1 MTEVGLADRLDHF
14 PSQLSGG
21 ERQRVALCRALAL
34 EPPLLLAD
42 EPTGNLDPASGEHV
56 FELLLELQR
65 RHGTTAV
72 VVTHNPEI
80 ARRCARIFDL
90 DRRLAQALTMF
101 EKYNEKARRA
111 LFFARYEASK
121 LGSRVIESEH
131 ILLGILREGEET
143 VNELFRRFEVKPD
156 EVRREIEGE
165 RVFVER
171 ISSTAELPLSEESK
185 KILAYA
191 SHEAESMLHSAVGSE
206 HLLIGILRVEG
217 CLAMRILA
225 QHGLDVYTVRE
236 EVLTVAKEREA
247 SQQKKELPFLTEYG
261 RDLTTLAA
269 EGAFDPLIGREPEV
283 ERIIQILSRRT
294 KNNPILRGES
304 GVGKTAIVEGLA
316 QRIVDGRVPIFLAQ
330 KRIVAL
336 DLSLIVAGTKY
347 RGQFEERLKG
357 ILKELKESPDLIVFI
372 DEIHSLIGAGSAEG
386 SLDAANILKPALSRG
401 EISCIGA
408 TTAKEYRKY
417 IEKDRSLLRRF
428 QAVEVAPPTD
438 QETMSILEG
447 IKDRYE
453 SFHKVR
459 YTGESLRVAIHHSS
473 RYIPDRHH
481 PDKAIDVLDE
491 AGARV
496 KLRRVRDTQNLRRLE
511 QEIRQVVRDMKA
523 AISAKE
529 FERAVYLRE
538 REIELRE
545 DSERLAVPAAEE
557 GRRLEVTRRD
567 VEEVISSW
575 TGIPIAALESVEAR
589 KLAHME
595 ESLRSWVVGQDRAI
609 SAISRAI
616 RRSRLGV
623 SNPQRPVGSFIFL
636 GPSGV
641 GKTEVARRLAE
652 FLFGSQR
659 ALVRF
664 DMSEYM
670 EKHAVS
676 KLLGSPP
683 GYVGHEEG
691 GQLTERIRRQPYS
704 LILFDEIEKAH
715 PDVANLLLQILEDG
729 QLTDAYGNEVDFK
742 NTLVLMTS
750 NLGSKLVLR
759 GGRMGFGEGDEEAA
773 FERLEEEILAELR
786 RSFSPEFINRVDEV
800 IVFNPLTRVHLRSV
814 VDILLRDIN
823 LTLAERGLAVSV
835 APAAKDWL
843 LDKAGIEPSTGAR
856 PLRRTIQRHI
866 QDAVSEIL
874 ISQHGDVIDEIEVTL
889 EDDRLHFE
897 PRIAELVPQ
906 ET

>member
-1 MTEVGLADRLDHF
+1 
-14 PSQLSGG
+14 
-21 ERQRVALCRALAL
+21 
-34 EPPLLLAD
+34 
-42 EPTGNLDPASGEHV
+42 
-56 FELLLELQR
+56 
-65 RHGTTAV
+65 
-72 VVTHNPEI
+72 
-80 ARRCARIFDL
+80 
-90 DRRLAQALTMF
+90 MF

-143 VNELFRRFEVKPD
+143 IGEILRRFQVRPE
-156 EVRREIEGE
+156 EIRREIEGE

-191 SHEAESMLHSAVGSE
+191 SHEAESMLHQTVGSE

-225 QHGLDVYTVRE
+225 QHGLDVFAVRE
-236 EVLTVAKEREA
+236 EVSSISREREA
-247 SQQKKELPFLTEYG
+247 TQQKKELPFLSEYG
-261 RDLTTLAA
+261 RDLTAIA
-269 EGAFDPLIGREPEV
+269 IQGGFDPLIGRELEV
-283 ERIIQILSRRT
+283 DRIIQILSRRG
-294 KNNPILRGES
+294 KNNPILLGEP

-316 QRIVDGRVPIFLAQ
+316 QRIVQGKVPIFLAR
-330 KRIVAL
+330 KRVMAL

-357 ILKELKESPDLIVFI
+357 ILKELKESNDLIVFI

-408 TTAKEYRKY
+408 TTLKEYRKY

-428 QAVEVAPPTD
+428 QAVHVAPPSFD
-438 QETMSILEG
+438 ETYQILEG

-453 SFHKVR
+453 SFHKVVYR
-459 YTGESLRVAIHHSS
+459 DDSLRQSIYQSI
-473 RYIPDRHH
+473 RYIPDRFL

-511 QEIRQVVRDMKA
+511 QEIRRVVADMKA
-523 AISAKE
+523 AISDKE

-545 DSERLAVPAAEE
+545 DQERMALAADEDAP
-557 GRRLEVTRRD
+557 LEVTRRD
-567 VEEVISSW
+567 IEEVISSW
-575 TGIPIAALESVEAR
+575 TGIPISSLESAEAE
-589 KLAHME
+589 KLMGME
-595 ESLRSWVVGQDRAI
+595 TTLRRRVVGQDRAI

-623 SNPQRPVGSFIFL
+623 ANPQRPVGSFVFL

-652 FLFGSQR
+652 FLFGTER
-659 ALVRF
+659 ALLRF

-676 KLLGSPP
+676 KLIGSPP

-691 GQLTERIRRQPYS
+691 GQLTERVRRQPYS

-715 PDVANLLLQILEDG
+715 PDIANLLLQILEDG
-729 QLTDAYGNEVDFK
+729 TLTDAYGNQVDFK

-750 NLGSKLVLR
+750 NIGSKHVLR
-759 GGRMGFGEGDEEAA
+759 GGRLGFGAGDPE
-773 FERLEEEILAELR
+773 FDFRRMEEEILGELR
-786 RSFSPEFINRVDEV
+786 RSFSPELINRIDEI
-800 IVFNPLTRVHLRSV
+800 IVFNPLGENELRAI
-814 VDILLRDIN
+814 VDILLADVN
-823 LTLAERGLAVSV
+823 ETLAGRGLRVELSD
-835 APAAKDWL
+835 AARLWL
-843 LDKAGIEPSTGAR
+843 LEEAGVEPGTGAR
-856 PLRRTIQRHI
+856 PLRRTIQRYI

-874 ISQHGDVIDEIEVTL
+874 IEHREEPLELIEVTL
-889 EDDRLHFE
+889 EDGRLRFHPMFRE
-897 PRIAELVPQ
+897 SLAHS
-906 ET
+906 

>member
-1 MTEVGLADRLDHF
+1 
-14 PSQLSGG
+14 
-21 ERQRVALCRALAL
+21 
-34 EPPLLLAD
+34 
-42 EPTGNLDPASGEHV
+42 
-56 FELLLELQR
+56 
-65 RHGTTAV
+65 
-72 VVTHNPEI
+72 
-80 ARRCARIFDL
+80 
-90 DRRLAQALTMF
+90 MF

-143 VNELFRRFEVKPD
+143 VTEIFRRLQAKPED
-156 EVRREIEGE
+156 VRREIEGE
-165 RVFVER
+165 RMFVER

-191 SHEAESMLHSAVGSE
+191 SHEADSMLHSTVGSE

-225 QHGLDVYTVRE
+225 QHGFDVYTVRE
-236 EVLTVAKEREA
+236 EVLAIAKEREA
-247 SQQKKELPFLTEYG
+247 SQQKKELPFLSEYG
-261 RDLTTLAA
+261 RDLTGLAA
-269 EGAFDPLIGREPEV
+269 EASFDPLIGRDDEV
-283 ERIIQILSRRT
+283 DRIVQILSRRT
-294 KNNPILRGES
+294 KNNPILLGEP

-316 QRIVDGRVPIFLAQ
+316 QRIVEGRVPIFLAQ

-357 ILKELKESPDLIVFI
+357 ILKELKESRELIVFI

-408 TTAKEYRKY
+408 TTLKEYRKY

-428 QAVEVAPPTD
+428 QAIQVQPPSPE
-438 QETMSILEG
+438 ETLQILDG

-459 YTGESLRVAIHHSS
+459 YRPEALRTAIYQSA
-473 RYIPDRHH
+473 RYITDRHL
-481 PDKAIDVLDE
+481 PDKAIDVIDE

-496 KLRRVRDTQNLRRLE
+496 KLRRVRDTQNLRKLE
-511 QEIRQVVRDMKA
+511 QDIRQVVKEMKT
-523 AISAKE
+523 AISDKD

-538 REIELRE
+538 KEIELRE
-545 DSERLAVPAAEE
+545 DLERMSMVAEE
-557 GRRLEVTRRD
+557 SGELEVTRHD

-575 TGIPIAALESVEAR
+575 TGIPVSALQSEEAER
-589 KLAHME
+589 LMNME
-595 ESLRSWVVGQDRAI
+595 EILRTRVVGQERAI
-609 SAISRAI
+609 AAISRAI

-641 GKTEVARRLAE
+641 GKTEVARQLSE
-652 FLFGSQR
+652 FLFGSQK

-676 KLLGSPP
+676 KLIGSPP

-691 GQLTERIRRQPYS
+691 GQLTERVRRQPYS

-729 QLTDAYGNEVDFK
+729 TLTDAYGNHVDFR

-750 NLGSKLVLR
+750 NIGSKLVLR
-759 GGRMGFGEGDEEAA
+759 GGRMGFGESDAQA
-773 FERLEEEILAELR
+773 SFQRIEEEILAELK
-786 RSFSPEFINRVDEV
+786 RSFSPEFINRIDEV
-800 IVFNPLTRVHLRSV
+800 IVFNPLGETELRAI
-814 VDILLRDIN
+814 VDILLRDVN
-823 LTLAERGLAVSV
+823 ATMADRGLQVEVSDE
-835 APAAKDWL
+835 AREWL
-843 LDKAGIEPSTGAR
+843 LAQAGIEPATGAR
-856 PLRRTIQRHI
+856 PLRRVLQRHI

-874 ISQHGDVIDEIEVTL
+874 IHQHGGHWGDEGEVQTIRVEL
-889 EDDRLHFE
+889 EDGALRFHAPDRE
-897 PRIAELVPQ
+897 MAVEQ
-906 ET
+906 T